1 MKKNLDYRI
10 ASPGISLMLLLCVFV
25 FCLVMVGILVPVLG
39 KIIQRPEAAGRIL
52 AVVQDMF
59 IFIIP
64 AFVAAFTA
72 TRLPARMLGVDRAP
86 KASLLLL
93 ALLVLFVSVPAMNMI
108 ISFNQNI
115 HLPESMASVET
126 WMRQTEDAASQATA
140 AILSGD
146 SVGALIVSVLIVGVL
161 AGFSEEIF
169 FRGALQ
175 RILMATRLP
184 AWSVIW
190 IVAVIFS
197 AFHFQF
203 FGFIPRMLLGAYFGY
218 LLYWTRCLW
227 IPVCVHIIN
236 NSVYVISQWNS
247 ADSADSAAI
256 NTFGSDLSSPAEI
269 LAVCV
274 SVVLTV
280 VGIWWVK
287 SLAAKEEHL
296 AAIGK

>member
-10 ASPGISLMLLLCVFV
+10 ANPGISLMLLLCVFV

-93 ALLVLFVSVPAMNMI
+93 SLLVLFVSVPAMNMI
-108 ISFNQNI
+108 IGFNQNI

-146 SVGALIVSVLIVGVL
+146 SVGTLIVSVLIVGVL

-247 ADSADSAAI
+247 TDSADNAAI

-280 VGIWWVK
+280 AGIWWLK

>member
-10 ASPGISLMLLLCVFV
+10 ANPGISLMLLLCAFV

-52 AVVQDMF
+52 AVVQDLF

-72 TRLPARMLGVDRAP
+72 TRLPARMLGVDQPP
-86 KASLLLL
+86 KASLFLL

-115 HLPESMASVET
+115 HLPESMTSVEA
-126 WMRQTEDAASQATA
+126 WMRHTEDAASQATA

-146 SVGALIVSVLIVGVL
+146 SVGTLIVSVLIVGVL

-247 ADSADSAAI
+247 TDSADNAAI

-280 VGIWWVK
+280 AGIWWLK

>member
-1 MKKNLDYRI
+1 M
-10 ASPGISLMLLLCVFV
+10 
-25 FCLVMVGILVPVLG
+25 
-39 KIIQRPEAAGRIL
+39 
-52 AVVQDMF
+52 
-59 IFIIP
+59 
-64 AFVAAFTA
+64 
-72 TRLPARMLGVDRAP
+72 
-86 KASLLLL
+86 
-93 ALLVLFVSVPAMNMI
+93 
-108 ISFNQNI
+108 
-115 HLPESMASVET
+115 
-126 WMRQTEDAASQATA
+126 DAASQATA

-146 SVGALIVSVLIVGVL
+146 SVGTLIVSVLIVGVL

-247 ADSADSAAI
+247 TDSADNAAI

-280 VGIWWVK
+280 AGIWWLK